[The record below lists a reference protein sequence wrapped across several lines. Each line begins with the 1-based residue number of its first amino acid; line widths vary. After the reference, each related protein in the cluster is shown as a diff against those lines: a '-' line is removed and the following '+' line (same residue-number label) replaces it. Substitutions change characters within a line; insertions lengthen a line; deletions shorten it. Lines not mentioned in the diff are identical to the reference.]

1 MFSRN
6 LRVVRVVFSLAFVL
20 CISSRVVQA
29 NLYLTAH
36 DVGWYNSVG
45 DHPKFA
51 KSYMMGSA
59 GAFDGLFYRSYF
71 VFDLAT
77 ITQPIRSAQIQLYTD
92 SGGYASPDL
101 FEKVNFFDVSTP
113 ISTLMYGNTGQTGI
127 HDDLGT
133 GTIYGASLVS
143 ATTTPRWFSATLN
156 SAGLAMLNAGL
167 GTKVAIGGSL
177 GSIGRPGQPVNELVY
192 TTSFMTSGARL
203 YLTYNTT
210 APGGFAALS
219 AVPEPSTL
227 AGAVAA
233 MVLGGATMLRR
244 RRVDA

>member
-6 LRVVRVVFSLAFVL
+6 LQVVRGVIAFAFVL

-29 NLYLTAH
+29 NQYLTAH

-45 DHPKFA
+45 DHPRFA

-59 GAFDGLFYRSYF
+59 GAFDGLIYRSYF

-77 ITQPIRSAQIQLYTD
+77 ITQPIKSAQIQLYDD
-92 SGGYASPDL
+92 SGGYSSPDV

-156 SAGLAMLNAGL
+156 TAGLAMLNAGL
-167 GTKVAIGGSL
+167 GTRVAIGGSL

-192 TTSFMTSGARL
+192 KTSFMTSGARL
-203 YLTYNTT
+203 YLTYQSPTS
-210 APGGFAALS
+210 GGVTALS
-219 AVPEPSTL
+219 AVPEPSTI
-227 AGAVAA
+227 AGAFAA
-233 MVLGGATMLRR
+233 VVLGSASMLRR
-244 RRVDA
+244 RRVA